1 MERRRFLACTAAV
14 GACAFT
20 GVGLE
25 AAGAVAASAV
35 AGDDQAQAQKKY
47 VCKLTVLRRGFEK
60 EFADKYRNGQ
70 GAPCPRFK
78 DGQEFTITSHW
89 ALPAGFCEW
98 AWGDIRT
105 YIHDVFAGAGTT
117 VACCTDGFRP
127 VFFKIERLDA

>member
-1 MERRRFLACTAAV
+1 MERREFL
-14 GACAFT
+14 
-20 GVGLE
+20 
-25 AAGAVAASAV
+25 AASACAV
-35 AGDDQAQAQKKY
+35 AGLAVPAVAGGDQAPGQGQRKFS
-47 VCKLTVLRRGFEK
+47 VKLTVLKRGFEK
-60 EFADKYRNGQ
+60 DYADRFRNGR
-70 GAPCPRFK
+70 GAPCDKFK

-105 YIHDVFAGAGTT
+105 YIHDVFATGATT

>member
-1 MERRRFLACTAAV
+1 MERRQFLAGTVAASACALAGVGSSAAAV
-14 GACAFT
+14 GADPR
-20 GVGLE
+20 E
-25 AAGAVAASAV
+25 RE
-35 AGDDQAQAQKKY
+35 DQAQGQKKY

-60 EFADKYRNGQ
+60 EFADKYRDGK
-70 GAPCPRFK
+70 GAACPRFK